1 MQTIE
6 DKLQRREEVRGY
18 SLILTIGHLP
28 AFLTCA
34 TNITVIESPPI
45 PTMIVSESQM
55 IIQKNFLSFFISS
68 YQIAGGDEAA
78 NS

>member
-18 SLILTIGHLP
+18 SLILAIGHLL

-34 TNITVIESPPI
+34 TTITIIESPLTSI
-45 PTMIVSESQM
+45 MIVSESQM

>member
-18 SLILTIGHLP
+18 SLIFAIGHSP

-34 TNITVIESPPI
+34 TTITIIESPLI
-45 PTMIVSESQM
+45 STMIVSESQM
-55 IIQKNFLSFFISS
+55 IIQKNFLSFFVS
-68 YQIAGGDEAA
+68 
-78 NS
+78 